1 MDELIFTRRRRDRL
15 SGVNQIVV
23 KVNKDQYNKVIEVA
37 DETGRSI
44 RDITSQMIDFAY
56 AHIRYENPEPVEP
69 MDETEV

>member
-23 KVNKDQYNKVIEVA
+23 KVGKDQYNKVIEVA

-44 RDITSQMIDFAY
+44 RDVASKMIDFAY
-56 AHIRYENPEPVEP
+56 EHIRYEDAEQ
-69 MDETEV
+69 TEGS

>member
-23 KVNKDQYNKVIEVA
+23 KVGKDQYNKVIEVA

-44 RDITSQMIDFAY
+44 RDVTSRMIDFAY
-56 AHIRYENPEPVEP
+56 EHIRYEEPADGS
-69 MDETEV
+69 DES

>member
-23 KVNKDQYNKVIEVA
+23 KVGKDQYNKVIEVA

-44 RDITSQMIDFAY
+44 RAVASRMIDFAFE
-56 AHIRYENPEPVEP
+56 HIRYEDAEPPEGS
-69 MDETEV
+69 